1 MNSSPATPQR
11 RVNSA
16 SPRKTPTARKTNSAR
31 KAKANT
37 NKLLRAAVGSPSVKD
52 MLERASHTSS
62 TQQASSEANTNNV
75 NSSDNNNNNNN
86 VNSSSKSDSDSAQS
100 DGENVVPSLPEG
112 VRISLKLS
120 GVKYK

>member
-1 MNSSPATPQR
+1 LNSSPATPQR

-37 NKLLRAAVGSPSVKD
+37 NKLLRAAVGVPSVKD
-52 MLERASHTSS
+52 MLERQAHHNPSS
-62 TQQASSEANTNNV
+62 MQHEHSDTANNH
-75 NSSDNNNNNNN
+75 
-86 VNSSSKSDSDSAQS
+86 VNSSSKSDSDSAHS
-100 DGENVVPSLPEG
+100 DSENVVPSLPKG
-112 VRISLKLS
+112 ARISLKLS